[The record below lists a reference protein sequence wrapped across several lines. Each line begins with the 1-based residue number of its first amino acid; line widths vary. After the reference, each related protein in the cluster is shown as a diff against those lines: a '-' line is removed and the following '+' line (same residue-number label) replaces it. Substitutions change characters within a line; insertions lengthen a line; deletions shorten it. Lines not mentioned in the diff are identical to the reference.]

1 MNEELDRQAEDM
13 AKMEKRLARG
23 EYNTFCTKLLVPK
36 LTPPCSK
43 CVGLQAQL
51 TAAIKERDAATGM
64 LENAKGNIL
73 DCDESLEQGLKLA
86 EMNKQLAEKDKYIS
100 RLSEQAKAQIV
111 EYKEVAKALF
121 GYSLSKAKGTG
132 DKGHGQYQVKSLF
145 AVHSSDVI
153 LVQAQDGGK
162 QVDML
167 GSDYSMR
174 LKDHADRF
182 FQEAHKFPPLPALLA
197 SITIEHYARC
207 VG

>member
-1 MNEELDRQAEDM
+1 
-13 AKMEKRLARG
+13 MEKRLARG
-23 EYNTFCTKLLVPK
+23 EYNTFCTKLLAPK
-36 LTPPCSK
+36 AIPPCSK
-43 CVGLQAQL
+43 CAGMKAQL
-51 TAAIKERDAATGM
+51 KAAIAERDAATSM
-64 LENAKGNIL
+64 LESAKGACNIL
-73 DCDESLEQGLKLA
+73 DCDESLEHGLKLA
-86 EMNKQLAEKDKYIS
+86 EVNKQLAEKDKYIS